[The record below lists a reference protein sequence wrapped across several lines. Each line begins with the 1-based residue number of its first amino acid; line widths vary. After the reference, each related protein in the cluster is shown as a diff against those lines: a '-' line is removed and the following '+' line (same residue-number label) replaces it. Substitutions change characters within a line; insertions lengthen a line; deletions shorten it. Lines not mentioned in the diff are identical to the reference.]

1 MAAIAQAAKI
11 RSLDLFQKAVDQN
24 ALILKSDDLIAHH
37 LEILYENMLESN
49 LLKII
54 HPYSCVEI
62 IHIAKMIALPVPVVE
77 KKLSQMILDHRFS
90 GMYTYIYIYIYIYLN
105 IYIYIYMFICMY
117 I

>member
-90 GMYTYIYIYIYIYLN
+90 GMYTYIYIYIYI
-105 IYIYIYMFICMY
+105 
-117 I
+117 